1 MKRFLNLLKL
11 DFTLQKRYGFFY
23 ASIFVVLVWIAVL
36 QVLPREFLPK
46 ALPFIIFADL
56 GIIGFYFIAGQ
67 ILMEKGEG
75 TIYALNVTPVMYEEY
90 WGAKVITLTILA
102 LFVSLAVI
110 LATAGFYFSL
120 GMFLAGVMLT
130 SAFALAVGFYA
141 VCPYN
146 SISSFILPSQLYI
159 LVINIPLI
167 DYFGWFEHDIFYII
181 PTKACLILLKG
192 IWQPIAAGEMIY
204 SLLYLVFWI
213 WLLATIT
220 RKRFAHYILAQ
231 KGE

>member
-11 DFTLQKRYGFFY
+11 DFTLQKRYVFFY

-110 LATAGFYFSL
+110 LATAGFTFRW
-120 GMFLAGVMLT
+120 GCF
-130 SAFALAVGFYA
+130 
-141 VCPYN
+141 
-146 SISSFILPSQLYI
+146 
-159 LVINIPLI
+159 
-167 DYFGWFEHDIFYII
+167 
-181 PTKACLILLKG
+181 
-192 IWQPIAAGEMIY
+192 WQ
-204 SLLYLVFWI
+204 V
-213 WLLATIT
+213 
-220 RKRFAHYILAQ
+220 
-231 KGE
+231 